1 MLQKLNLMK
10 LKCSTRHN
18 HLKNILIF
26 FIILAGPC
34 QVYAAG
40 PASDT
45 LQLEDAINQMVK
57 QYPTINL
64 AMEALNASDAKIGM
78 ARSGYL
84 PDVNI
89 SAAYARIGPV
99 PSFDFPQFGHIK
111 LYPENNYTAGVNVNQ
126 TIWDFGRT
134 SGRVSIEQEGRSM
147 AEQNIELVKDLL
159 TKRLIYVYYFL
170 FYSQEAL
177 KINDEQIQNLRE
189 HLDLIIK
196 EKETGSATDYEVLST
211 QVKLTA
217 AESQKTDL
225 ESNITVQMA
234 ILNSFLGQPEGT
246 KVIVSER
253 TFVPMHQEIQDSTIS
268 QALRNRMEI
277 KMAEEHIKIM
287 QMHID
292 LAKSDR
298 NPFITA
304 YASAGGKNGYVPD
317 INKFQANFSAGI
329 GLRIPIYDASRT
341 RNTIS
346 LAQSSFLSSKHEK
359 DITAL
364 EITNEVVNYYQKELA
379 ATKKVEQTQLQ
390 VDQAKKAF
398 DLASTSYAAGVI
410 TNLDLLDATTSLS
423 ESHLRLLKARIDLLI
438 GYYELQIAEGAGI
451 GKR

>member
-1 MLQKLNLMK
+1 MK
-10 LKCSTRHN
+10 LKCSIRHN
-18 HLKNILIF
+18 LLKNI
-26 FIILAGPC
+26 FIAIVFITGPGLAF
-34 QVYAAG
+34 ASG

-45 LQLEDAINQMVK
+45 LQLEDAINKMVT

-64 AMEALNASDAKIGM
+64 AVEALNASDAKIGM

-84 PDVNI
+84 PDVDI

-134 SGRVSIEQEGRSM
+134 STRVSIEEEGKSM
-147 AEQNIELVKDLL
+147 AEKNIELVKDQL

-170 FYSQEAL
+170 FYSQEAM

-196 EKETGSATDYEVLST
+196 KKETGSATEYEVLST

-225 ESNITVQMA
+225 ESNMTVQMA
-234 ILNSFLGQPEGT
+234 VLNSFLGQPEGT
-246 KVIVSER
+246 KIIVSER
-253 TFVPMHQEIQDSTIS
+253 TFVPMQQEIQDSTIAR
-268 QALRNRMEI
+268 ALRDRMEI
-277 KMAEEHIKIM
+277 KMAEEHVKIM
-287 QMHID
+287 QMRID
-292 LAKSDR
+292 LAKTDR
-298 NPFITA
+298 NPSVKA

-317 INKFQANFSAGI
+317 INKFRANFSAGI

-341 RNTIS
+341 KNTIS
-346 LAQSSFLSSKHEK
+346 FAQSSFLSSQHEK
-359 DITAL
+359 EVTAL

-398 DLASTSYAAGVI
+398 DLANTSYSAGVI

-438 GYYELQIAEGAGI
+438 GYYELKIAEGAEI
-451 GKR
+451 IAL

>member
-1 MLQKLNLMK
+1 MK
-10 LKCSTRHN
+10 LKCSFRHN
-18 HLKNILIF
+18 HLI
-26 FIILAGPC
+26 IILAAFIVMSGIGRS
-34 QVYAAG
+34 YGAE
-40 PASDT
+40 PATDT
-45 LQLEDAINQMVK
+45 LQLEDAIQKMIN
-57 QYPTINL
+57 QYPTIKL
-64 AMEALNASDAKIGM
+64 AIEALNASDAKIAM

-84 PDVNI
+84 PDVDL

-99 PSFDFPQFGHIK
+99 PSFDFPGYGHIE
-111 LYPENNYTAGVNVNQ
+111 LYPKDNYSAGVNVNQ

-134 SGRVSIEQEGRSM
+134 SKKVSIEEEGKSI
-147 AEQNIELVKDLL
+147 AEQNVELVKNQL

-170 FYSQEAL
+170 FFSQEAM
-177 KINDEQIQNLRE
+177 KINDEQILNLRE
-189 HLDLIIK
+189 HLDLINK
-196 EKETGSATDYEVLST
+196 KKETGSATDYEVLST

-225 ESNITVQMA
+225 ESNMSVQMA
-234 ILNSFLGQPEGT
+234 ILNSFLGQPEGI

-253 TFVPMHQEIQDSTIS
+253 TFVPMQQEIQDSTIAR
-268 QALRNRMEI
+268 ALRNRMEI
-277 KMAEEHIKIM
+277 LMATEHVKIM
-287 QMHID
+287 QMRIG

-298 NPFITA
+298 NPYIRA

-317 INKFQANFSAGI
+317 INKFQANYSAGI

-341 RNTIS
+341 KNTIS
-346 LAQSSFLSSKHEK
+346 IAQSSFLSSQHEK
-359 DITAL
+359 DITSL

-398 DLASTSYAAGVI
+398 DLANTSYDAGVI

-438 GYYELQIAEGAGI
+438 GYYELQIAQGTVI
-451 GKR
+451 GDR

>member
-1 MLQKLNLMK
+1 MK
-10 LKCSTRHN
+10 LKCSIRHN
-18 HLKNILIF
+18 ILNYIF
-26 FIILAGPC
+26 ITLIVIAGPGRG
-34 QVYAAG
+34 YAAV
-40 PASDT
+40 PDSDT
-45 LQLEDAINQMVK
+45 LQLEDAINQMMK

-84 PDVNI
+84 PDIDI

-99 PSFDFPQFGHIK
+99 PSFNFPQFGHIQ
-111 LYPENNYTAGVNVNQ
+111 LYPENNYTASVNVNQ

-134 SGRVSIEQEGRSM
+134 SRKVSIEEAGKSM
-147 AEQNIELVKDLL
+147 AEQNIDLVKNQL

-177 KINDEQIQNLRE
+177 KINDEQIQNLKE
-189 HLDLIIK
+189 HLDLINK
-196 EKETGSATDYEVLST
+196 KKETGSATDYEVLST

-225 ESNITVQMA
+225 ESNRAVQMA
-234 ILNSFLGQPEGT
+234 ILNSFLGQPEGS
-246 KVIVSER
+246 KIIVSER
-253 TFVPMHQEIQDSTIS
+253 TFVPMQQEIQDSTIA
-268 QALRNRMEI
+268 QALRDRMEI
-277 KMAEEHIKIM
+277 RMAREHVKIM
-287 QMHID
+287 QMRID

-298 NPFITA
+298 NPYIRA

-341 RNTIS
+341 KNTIS
-346 LAQSSFLSSKHEK
+346 LAQSSYLSSQHEK
-359 DITAL
+359 DVTAL

-379 ATKKVEQTQLQ
+379 AMKKVEQTQLQ

-398 DLASTSYAAGVI
+398 DLANTSYAAGVI
-410 TNLDLLDATTSLS
+410 TNLDLLDATTNLS

-438 GYYELQIAEGAGI
+438 GYYELQIAEGSVI
-451 GKR
+451 GDR

>member
-1 MLQKLNLMK
+1 MK
-10 LKCSTRHN
+10 LKCDIRYN
-18 HLKNILIF
+18 HLKNI
-26 FIILAGPC
+26 FIAFVAVIGIGQA
-34 QVYAAG
+34 YAAV
-40 PASDT
+40 PVSDT
-45 LQLEDAINQMVK
+45 LQLEDAIIQMVK

-64 AMEALNASDAKIGM
+64 AIEGLNASDAKIGM

-84 PDVNI
+84 PDVDI

-99 PSFDFPQFGHIK
+99 PSFNFPEFGHIK

-134 SGRVSIEQEGRSM
+134 SKRVSIEEEGRSM
-147 AEQNIELVKDLL
+147 AEQNIELVKDQLI
-159 TKRLIYVYYFL
+159 KRLIYVYYFL
-170 FYSQEAL
+170 FYSQEAM

-189 HLDLIIK
+189 HLDLINK
-196 EKETGSATDYEVLST
+196 KKETGSATDYEVLST

-217 AESQKTDL
+217 AEAQKTDL
-225 ESNITVQMA
+225 ESNMTVQTA

-246 KVIVSER
+246 KVVVSER
-253 TFVPMHQEIQDSTIS
+253 TFVPMQQEIQDSTIA

-277 KMAEEHIKIM
+277 KMAEEHVKIM
-287 QMHID
+287 QLHID

-298 NPFITA
+298 NPTIRA

-341 RNTIS
+341 KNTIS
-346 LAQSSFLSSKHEK
+346 LAQSSFVSSQHEK

-364 EITNEVVNYYQKELA
+364 EVTNEVINYYQKELA
-379 ATKKVEQTQLQ
+379 ATKKVEQTQSQ

-398 DLASTSYAAGVI
+398 DLANTSYAAGVI

-438 GYYELQIAEGAGI
+438 GYYELQIAKGTEI
-451 GKR
+451 GNR

>member
-1 MLQKLNLMK
+1 MK
-10 LKCSTRHN
+10 LKCDIRYN
-18 HLKNILIF
+18 HLKNI
-26 FIILAGPC
+26 FIAFVAVIGIGQA
-34 QVYAAG
+34 YAAV
-40 PASDT
+40 PVSDT
-45 LQLEDAINQMVK
+45 LQLEDAIIQMVK

-64 AMEALNASDAKIGM
+64 AIEGLNASDAKIGM

-84 PDVNI
+84 PDVDI

-99 PSFDFPQFGHIK
+99 PSFNFPEFGHIK

-134 SGRVSIEQEGRSM
+134 SKRVSIEEEGRSM
-147 AEQNIELVKDLL
+147 AEQNIELVKDQLI
-159 TKRLIYVYYFL
+159 KRLIYVYYFL
-170 FYSQEAL
+170 FYSQEAM

-189 HLDLIIK
+189 HLDLINK
-196 EKETGSATDYEVLST
+196 KKETGSATDYEVLST

-217 AESQKTDL
+217 AEAQKTDL
-225 ESNITVQMA
+225 ESNMTVQTA

-246 KVIVSER
+246 KVVVSER
-253 TFVPMHQEIQDSTIS
+253 TFVPMQQEIQDSTIA

-277 KMAEEHIKIM
+277 KMAEEHVKIM
-287 QMHID
+287 QLHID

-298 NPFITA
+298 NPTIRA

-341 RNTIS
+341 KNTIS
-346 LAQSSFLSSKHEK
+346 LAQSSFVSSQHEK

-364 EITNEVVNYYQKELA
+364 EVTNEVINYYQKELA
-379 ATKKVEQTQLQ
+379 ATKKVEQTQSQ

-398 DLASTSYAAGVI
+398 DLANTSYAAGVI

-438 GYYELQIAEGAGI
+438 GYYELQIAKGAEI
-451 GKR
+451 VHR

>member
-1 MLQKLNLMK
+1 MK
-10 LKCSTRHN
+10 LKCNTWHN
-18 HLKNILIF
+18 HLKNIFMAFVLF
-26 FIILAGPC
+26 AGPAHA
-34 QVYAAG
+34 YAAG

-45 LQLEDAINQMVK
+45 LQLEDAIEQMVK
-57 QYPTINL
+57 QYPTIHL

-84 PDVNI
+84 PDIDI

-99 PSFDFPQFGHIK
+99 PSFNFPEFGTIK
-111 LYPENNYTAGVNVNQ
+111 LYPENNYTAGINVNQ

-134 SGRVSIEQEGRSM
+134 STRVSIEEKGKTM
-147 AEQNIELVKDLL
+147 AEQNIELVKDQL

-177 KINDEQIQNLRE
+177 KINEEQIRNLKE
-189 HLDLIIK
+189 HLDLITRK
-196 EKETGSATDYEVLST
+196 KETGSATDYEVLST

-225 ESNITVQMA
+225 ESNMTVQAA
-234 ILNSFLGQPEGT
+234 ILNSFLGHPEGQ

-253 TFVPMHQEIQDSTIS
+253 TFVPMQQEIQDSTIAR
-268 QALRNRMEI
+268 ALRDRMEI
-277 KMAEEHIKIM
+277 RMAEEHVKIM
-287 QMHID
+287 QMRIN

-298 NPFITA
+298 NPTIRA

-341 RNTIS
+341 KNTIS
-346 LAQSSFLSSKHEK
+346 FAQSSLLSSQHEK
-359 DITAL
+359 DITSL

-379 ATKKVEQTQLQ
+379 AAKKVDQTQMQ

-398 DLASTSYAAGVI
+398 DLASTSYSAGVI

-423 ESHLRLLKARIDLLI
+423 ESHLRLLKARIDMLI
-438 GYYELQIAEGAGI
+438 GYYELKIAEGAEI
-451 GKR
+451 SSR

>member
-1 MLQKLNLMK
+1 MK
-10 LKCSTRHN
+10 LKCSIRPN
-18 HLKNILIF
+18 PLKYIF
-26 FIILAGPC
+26 IAIIVIAGLGKGH
-34 QVYAAG
+34 AAE
-40 PASDT
+40 PSSDT
-45 LQLEDAINQMVK
+45 LQLEDAINQMIK

-64 AMEALNASDAKIGM
+64 AVEALNASDAKIGM
-78 ARSGYL
+78 ARSGYR
-84 PDVNI
+84 PDI
-89 SAAYARIGPV
+89 DLSGGYARIGPV
-99 PSFDFPQFGHIK
+99 PSFNFPEFGAVK
-111 LYPENNYTAGVNVNQ
+111 LYPENNYTAGININQ

-134 SGRVSIEQEGRSM
+134 SNRVSIEQEGRTM
-147 AEQNIELVKDLL
+147 AENNIELVKDQL

-170 FYSQEAL
+170 FYSQEAV
-177 KINDEQIQNLRE
+177 KINDEQIRNLKE

-196 EKETGSATDYEVLST
+196 KKETGSATDYEVLST

-225 ESNITVQMA
+225 ESNRTVQMA
-234 ILNSFLGQPEGT
+234 ILNSFLGQPEGS
-246 KVIVSER
+246 KIIVSER
-253 TFVPMHQEIQDSTIS
+253 TFVPMQQEIQDSTIAR
-268 QALRNRMEI
+268 ALRDRMEI
-277 KMAEEHIKIM
+277 KMAQEHVRIM
-287 QMHID
+287 HMHID

-298 NPFITA
+298 NPTIRA

-346 LAQSSFLSSKHEK
+346 LAQSSYLSSQHEK
-359 DITAL
+359 DVTAL

-379 ATKKVEQTQLQ
+379 AMKKVEQTQLQ

-398 DLASTSYAAGVI
+398 DLANTSYAAGVI

-438 GYYELQIAEGAGI
+438 GYYELQISQGAGI
-451 GKR
+451 GNR

>member
-1 MLQKLNLMK
+1 MK
-10 LKCSTRHN
+10 LKCSIWHN
-18 HLKNILIF
+18 HLKNILIA
-26 FIILAGPC
+26 FIVIAGPG
-34 QVYAAG
+34 QAYAAE

-45 LQLEDAINQMVK
+45 LQLEDAINQMIK

-64 AMEALNASDAKIGM
+64 AVEALNASDAKIGM

-84 PDVNI
+84 PDI
-89 SAAYARIGPV
+89 DMSAAYARIGPV

-134 SGRVSIEQEGRSM
+134 SGRVSIEEESKSM
-147 AEQNIELVKDLL
+147 AEQNIDLVKNQL

-170 FYSQEAL
+170 FYSQEAM
-177 KINDEQIQNLRE
+177 KINDEQIRNLQE
-189 HLDLIIK
+189 HLDLINK
-196 EKETGSATDYEVLST
+196 KKETGSATDYEVLST

-225 ESNITVQMA
+225 ESSMTVQMA

-246 KVIVSER
+246 RVIVSER
-253 TFVPMHQEIQDSTIS
+253 TFVPMQQEIQDSTIAR
-268 QALRNRMEI
+268 ALRDRMEI
-277 KMAEEHIKIM
+277 KMAREHVKIM
-287 QMHID
+287 QMRIN

-298 NPFITA
+298 NPYIRA

-341 RNTIS
+341 KNTIS
-346 LAQSSFLSSKHEK
+346 LAQSSFLSSQHEK

-379 ATKKVEQTQLQ
+379 AIKKVEQTQLQ
-390 VDQAKKAF
+390 VDQAKRAF
-398 DLASTSYAAGVI
+398 DLASTSYSAGVI

-438 GYYELQIAEGAGI
+438 GYYELQIAEGSVI
-451 GKR
+451 GDR

>member
-1 MLQKLNLMK
+1 MK
-10 LKCSTRHN
+10 LKCNTWHN
-18 HLKNILIF
+18 HLKNI
-26 FIILAGPC
+26 FITIVVFAGSG
-34 QVYAAG
+34 QAYAAV

-45 LQLEDAINQMVK
+45 LQLEDAIKQMVK

-84 PDVNI
+84 PDIDI

-99 PSFDFPQFGHIK
+99 PSFNFPDFGTVK
-111 LYPENNYTAGVNVNQ
+111 LYPENNYTAGLNVNQ

-134 SGRVSIEQEGRSM
+134 SKRVSIEEGGKSM
-147 AEQNIELVKDLL
+147 AEQNIELVKDQL

-177 KINDEQIQNLRE
+177 KINDEQIKNLKE
-189 HLDLIIK
+189 HLDFITRK
-196 EKETGSATDYEVLST
+196 KETGSATDYEVLST

-225 ESNITVQMA
+225 ESNMTVQKA

-246 KVIVSER
+246 IVIVSER
-253 TFVPMHQEIQDSTIS
+253 TFVPMQQEIQDSTIAR
-268 QALRNRMEI
+268 ALRDRMEI
-277 KMAEEHIKIM
+277 KMAEELVKIM
-287 QMHID
+287 QMRIG

-298 NPFITA
+298 NPSIRA

-341 RNTIS
+341 KNTIS
-346 LAQSSFLSSKHEK
+346 LAQSSFLSSQHEK
-359 DITAL
+359 DITSL
-364 EITNEVVNYYQKELA
+364 EITNEVVNYYQKEMA
-379 ATKKVEQTQLQ
+379 AAKKVEQTQLQ

-398 DLASTSYAAGVI
+398 DLANTSYAAGVI

-423 ESHLRLLKARIDLLI
+423 ESHLRLLKARIDMLI
-438 GYYELQIAEGAGI
+438 GYYELKIAEGAEIGI
-451 GKR
+451 Q